1 MTFNIRYKKS
11 VERDLKRLDKA
22 EAVNI
27 LDRIE
32 RELSKKADGYPML
45 KGEFAGL
52 RKLRIG
58 DYRVI
63 YAIIEND
70 CLILRIGHRREI
82 YKSKT

>member
-32 RELSKKADGYPML
+32 RELSQKADGCPML

-63 YAIIEND
+63 YAIIAND